1 MLKPVNVEPLRTEA
15 QGCWGLCECFGGTV
29 GDVSSLCSTGDV
41 ILQVKPTRLFL
52 SHRKQFS
59 VGIYEGYLAFPE
71 PILNNLFPDM
81 YILNVTF
88 LILELEHCERM
99 KV

>member
-15 QGCWGLCECFGGTV
+15 QGCWGVCERLGALLVLCPACA
-29 GDVSSLCSTGDV
+29 LRGDV
-41 ILQVKPTRLFL
+41 ILQVKPIRLFF
-52 SHRKQFS
+52 SHLRQFS
-59 VGIYEGYLAFPE
+59 EGYLAFPE

-88 LILELEHCERM
+88 LIFGLEHCERM